1 MAQFIKKIP
10 LPLAGVMLSLA
21 ALGNLLAS
29 YGPIYKNL
37 LGVLSAVILLLITLK
52 ILFYSKA
59 VIEDL
64 NNPVITSVIPTYSMG
79 IMLLSVYIKDMSFNV
94 GRAIWIIGVLIH
106 IGLILFYTM
115 KFVLSFN
122 IKKLFPST
130 FVVYVGIGA
139 AGITA
144 PAFKLANIGQFFFWF
159 AFISFI
165 ILLPILIYRTVFIKE
180 IPEPALPTIAI
191 FAAPASLCL
200 AAYLNSFSDKNMFI
214 VGILAILSFILYLVV
229 LVNLPK
235 LLKLKFYPSFA
246 AFTFPMVIS
255 AVALK
260 GTNGFLMKAEKGIDF
275 LKYIIKF
282 QEIVAVLIVFYVLI
296 KYIGFLT
303 QKKTIQANPTISK

>member
-64 NNPVITSVIPTYSMG
+64 NNPVIASVIPTYSMG

-130 FVVYVGIGA
+130 FVVYVGIGV

-260 GTNGFLMKAEKGIDF
+260 GTNGFLIKAEKGIDF

-282 QEIVAVLIVFYVLI
+282 QEIIAVLIVFYVLI

-303 QKKTIQANPTISK
+303 QKKSVQSNRTVAK

>member
-29 YGPIYKNL
+29 YGPVYKNL

-64 NNPVITSVIPTYSMG
+64 NNPVIASVIPTYSMG
-79 IMLLSVYIKDMSFNV
+79 IMLLSVYVKDISFNI
-94 GRAIWIIGVLIH
+94 GRTMWIIGIVIH
-106 IGLILFYTM
+106 ILLILLYTV
-115 KFVLSFN
+115 KFVLNFN
-122 IKKLFPST
+122 IRKLFPST
-130 FVVYVGIGA
+130 FVVYVGIGT

-144 PAFKLANIGQFFFWF
+144 PAFELANVGQVFFWF
-159 AFISFI
+159 SFISFI
-165 ILLPILIYRTVFIKE
+165 ILLPILIYRTVSIKE

-200 AAYLNSFSDKNMFI
+200 VAYLNSFSEKNMFL
-214 VGILAILSFILYLVV
+214 VGILAVLSFILYLIV

-255 AVALK
+255 GIALK
-260 GTNGFLMKAEKGIDF
+260 STNGFLIKAEKGIGF
-275 LKYIIKF
+275 LKYVIKC
-282 QEIVAVLIVFYVLI
+282 QEIIAVLIVFYVLI
-296 KYIGFLT
+296 KYLQFLT
-303 QKKTIQANPTISK
+303 QNKPVQSNKTIAK